1 MKILVPTFLLF
12 ATLVVA
18 FAKECASPIRQTAS
32 VVDAGTRL
40 ELPAEP
46 LEVQAPRTPGPVDRN
61 SELAEPSSAKPKT
74 NQRPLPSRARL
85 WLT

>member
-32 VVDAGTRL
+32 VADVGTSL
-40 ELPAEP
+40 QLQAEP
-46 LEVQAPRTPGPVDRN
+46 LEVQAPPAPGPVDRT
-61 SELAEPSSAKPKT
+61 SELEEPSGAKPKT

>member
-1 MKILVPTFLLF
+1 MKILIPTFLLF

-18 FAKECASPIRQTAS
+18 SAKECASPIRQTAS
-32 VVDAGTRL
+32 VGDAEAPSQLRADRL
-40 ELPAEP
+40 ESPALP
-46 LEVQAPRTPGPVDRN
+46 VPGPVDRT
-61 SELAEPSSAKPKT
+61 SELEEPSNAKPKL

>member
-1 MKILVPTFLLF
+1 MKILVPTFLLS

-18 FAKECASPIRQTAS
+18 VAKECAPRVRQAAS
-32 VVDAGTRL
+32 VADAGTPLQLQAETL
-40 ELPAEP
+40 EIPVPPA
-46 LEVQAPRTPGPVDRN
+46 PGPVGRN
-61 SELAEPSSAKPKT
+61 SVLEEPSGTKSKV